1 MSLIQIAFKSIFSRK
16 GVIGLLILSIGLST
30 MLLITIQH
38 IKVSAKNSFRHS
50 ISGTDLI
57 VGARTG
63 DIQLLMY
70 TVFHLGNP
78 IATIPWNTVVQ
89 IKQLPQVEWVIPISL
104 GDSHR
109 GFSVIGTTSNFFK
122 FYRYGRKQSLSFQS
136 GHKWRAPFDV
146 VIGAEVAN
154 TLDYTIGDTIYLS
167 HGTGSSVVHHAHNA
181 FTIQGILSPTGTP
194 IDRSI
199 VTSLSGVDA
208 LHSKQGHDNNLTDRS
223 ISGCFVGL
231 KSKFSIFAIQRKLID
246 EFSPPLSAI
255 IPGVTLAKIWNS
267 ITPIDHVLFII
278 SMLVIIIAFIG
289 FLSLLLLSLHH
300 RQKELA
306 LLRSM
311 GCSPRQIFYL
321 LNLESTIITGLGVS
335 FGVGLTAT
343 LSFILNPLLE
353 YNLGII
359 FAEPLLTVN
368 TGLWVVFMMLFG
380 MIISIIPAFQA
391 YRKSIGEHILD
402 S

>member
-16 GVIGLLILSIGLST
+16 GVVGLLILSIGLST
-30 MLLITIQH
+30 MLLMTIQH
-38 IKVSAKNSFRHS
+38 IKESAKNSFRHS
-50 ISGTDLI
+50 LSGTDLV
-57 VGARTG
+57 VGARSG

-70 TVFHLGNP
+70 TVFHLGTP
-78 IATIPWNTVVQ
+78 IATIPWNTVAQ

-109 GFSVIGTTSNFFK
+109 GFSVIGTDSNFFK
-122 FYRYGRKQSLSFQS
+122 FFRYGRKQSLSFQA
-136 GHKWRAPFDV
+136 GNKWREPFDV
-146 VIGAEVAN
+146 AIGAEVAN
-154 TLDYTIGDTIYLS
+154 ALDYTIGDTIYLS
-167 HGTGSSVVHHAHNA
+167 HGTGSSVVRHAHNT

-199 VTSLSGVDA
+199 ITSLQGIDA
-208 LHSKQGHDNNLTDRS
+208 LHSKQDRHDHLTNRS

-246 EFSPPLSAI
+246 EFSHPLSAI
-255 IPGVTLAKIWNS
+255 IPGVTLAKVWNS

-278 SMLVIIIAFIG
+278 SILIIIIAFIG

-321 LNLESTIITGLGVS
+321 LTLESTIIMGLGVS
-335 FGVGLTAT
+335 FGIGLTAIVSCIIT
-343 LSFILNPLLE
+343 PLLT
-353 YNLGII
+353 YKLGII
-359 FAEPLLTVN
+359 FTQPLLTVN
-368 TGLWVVFMMLFG
+368 TSLWVVFMMLFG
-380 MIISIIPAFQA
+380 IIVSIIPAFQA
-391 YRKSIGEHILD
+391 YRKSIAERIL
-402 S
+402 SA